1 MKIKS
6 WISSK
11 KLRILKIL
19 VFVLGIGGISLCTM
33 FLEIKQYS
41 KYDIFLGAYFSL
53 STVKCLE
60 KTHEN
65 TVEKLEKFTRPSSK
79 VALNLRNINDWNN
92 TNKEDTIQYI
102 NQIKNGKELLLW
114 YYSIL
119 REAANLV
126 EGKSAGCGTIG
137 RAKQPYPIAYLFL
150 SSKYQKVM
158 PYDTYVN
165 SFSNILHINLIEL
178 QKIQNT
184 NPNLGDE
191 CYFVEIET
199 IEGTE
204 NNAGAFYYYYGY
216 VYVSKEEGYR
226 IEYASIKK
234 QVFLCAPYHGWEYD
248 AQYQLDI
255 QYGQWCHML
264 EKQYPSKIIGNN
276 KILTFSDAK
285 QVKYQLH
292 FITLTNQY
300 DILVGQYVQNREG
313 TWEETSINVTD
324 CLKQ

>member
-1 MKIKS
+1 MKIKI
-6 WISSK
+6 WIKSK
-11 KLRILKIL
+11 PKNILKIL
-19 VFVLGIGGISLCTM
+19 VLVLCISATSLCTIL
-33 FLEIKQYS
+33 FGIK
-41 KYDIFLGAYFSL
+41 KYQRDDIFLGAYFSV
-53 STVKCLE
+53 STEKCLE
-60 KTHEN
+60 KTYEN

-79 VALNLRNINDWNN
+79 VALNLRNVNDWNH
-92 TNKEDTIQYI
+92 TKKEDTIQDI

-119 REAANLV
+119 RDAANLV

-137 RAKQPYPIAYLFL
+137 KAKQPYPIAYLFL
-150 SSKYQKVM
+150 SSKYQKLM

-184 NPNLGDE
+184 NPKLGDE
-191 CYFVEIET
+191 CYFVELET
-199 IEGTE
+199 IEGTK

-226 IEYASIKK
+226 IQYSNIKK

-255 QYGQWCHML
+255 EYGEWCHMV
-264 EKQYPSKIIGNN
+264 EEQYPTDIVGSN
-276 KILTFSDAK
+276 KILTFCDAK

-300 DILVGQYVQNREG
+300 DILVGQYIQNKEG
-313 TWEETSINVTD
+313 RWEETTINVTD